1 MRGFKKLDWIIIAII
16 AFFLNSPVLLHSQCT
31 LICNNNVSIS
41 ADSTCNLRITA
52 AMILSETNPAI
63 CTPSAP
69 TDYEITVMLGPNG
82 QLLPTTPFVGRTY
95 LNQLLYARVRHIPSG
110 NICVGSFRVVSLG
123 SPLIICPRDTTV
135 LCGTPTDTAR
145 LGKATS
151 LECNS
156 YSITY
161 EDKYENRIN
170 ACTDTLVG
178 IINRTW
184 TITLLN
190 GQKNT
195 CVQKIKIRRPV
206 VGNLVFPA
214 NRDNVA
220 GRRGVSCVTPN
231 VTPDSTG
238 WPQLNGFN
246 ITPSNICGLS
256 LSYNDQI
263 INGCAPTFTLIRNWT
278 AVDGCTNAIRTFQQ
292 IIQVIDTIK
301 PRLTCISDTL
311 VAFTSSATQCGATVI
326 VPPIVFIDS
335 CAPNNQIRVVI
346 MSNYGVINGNG
357 GQLTGV
363 PPGLHSI
370 MYMVSDPCG
379 NTSQCTRIVR
389 VIDNTP
395 PVLVCPSSIQVSLT
409 LTGEA
414 QIEPS
419 SFYLQAT
426 DLCCTNLTFKLR
438 KMTAS
443 PLPFSDSLK
452 YFCAEIL
459 TNNMATLQVTDC
471 YGNSNFCMVEVDVV
485 DKLPRTI
492 ICPDT
497 ARIGNP
503 SFLADTSRVGAPRV
517 NGTCNLFQLEYEDDR
532 NLGCGGGTGFVRRD
546 WTVYYGGIDTFNCP
560 TQIIILN
567 DTTQLRAT
575 FPADYSQTNCTN
587 LASLRPDSLPTL
599 FRRPTVNNA
608 AYKGIVVTHI
618 DTVNYNVSGACIQIS
633 RTWTITDTCVYEP
646 GDPIGPLNGRI
657 VGTQLIRVFDNTPP
671 SFLCPSEGLVIYL
684 DPDSCNTT
692 IRLPVPTNIQ
702 ECLPDQVTISVSG
715 DFGNSLNISRIP
727 AGIYNVRYRV
737 ADVCGN
743 FGTCDATFAIIENT
757 PPDLFC
763 NSIVSRSL
771 AANGTRVVNAIEFNT
786 GVTSDNCTTA
796 DSIRWR
802 IGARPTPGFTGPPPN
817 ASLTFACDDIGDNL
831 LTVWAVDIAG
841 NYERCDVIVRIND
854 PLAVC
859 GAGVTVAGAIK
870 LENGSGV
877 PTVKVE
883 EMKNY
888 SGESMTDN
896 KGAYSLGN
904 LVPGGTYEFM
914 PGKTGNYTDG
924 VTTLDLILVNRHLT
938 GSKALE
944 SPYKIIAAD
953 VDGNGRISVRDVIQ
967 LQRLILNVT
976 NTFPENKPWRFIPK
990 SFQFPNPKDPFSTP
1004 FPESKAVS
1012 NLFKDMTDGDFVA
1025 IKIGDVNNSIIP
1037 ENGISPRSQE
1047 SSRVFLLPQWKLKP
1061 GERVWLPIHF
1071 ESSDLWW
1078 GGQFALQVNPELI
1091 KIHGFSGSEEF
1102 NISSKSLNNNTWAMS
1117 WYADELKKSEA
1128 GEVLGFIEVEALRQT
1143 NLSDAIALNNNS
1155 FDSEAYLSTQNIDSV
1170 VVAPLTIQYA
1180 SPNAATNS
1188 GLRLWPNPF
1197 KDWVTFQLPPASG
1210 LQGVL
1215 DIYDVQGRK
1224 IWTKSWQLNKGDSP
1238 LFTLQANEL
1247 PHAGVYI
1254 YKYTDGFGQYTGNL
1268 ILQK

>member
-1 MRGFKKLDWIIIAII
+1 MRGYKKSTWMIVAIMT
-16 AFFLNSPVLLHSQCT
+16 FFLSSPDVLFGQCT

-52 AMILSETNPAI
+52 AMILSETNPSI
-63 CTPSAP
+63 CSPSAP
-69 TDYEITVMLGPNG
+69 SDFEVTVMLGPNG
-82 QLLPTTPFVGRTY
+82 QVFPTSPFVGRAY
-95 LNQLLYARVRHIPSG
+95 LNQLLYARIRHIPSG

-151 LECNS
+151 LECNAHT
-156 YSITY
+156 ITF

-170 ACTDTLVG
+170 ACADTLVG

-184 TITLLN
+184 TITLSN
-190 GQKNT
+190 GLKNT
-195 CVQKIKIRRPV
+195 CVQKIKIRRPSV
-206 VGNLVFPA
+206 SNLVFPA
-214 NRDNVA
+214 NRDNVS

-231 VTPDSTG
+231 ITPDSTG

-246 ITPSNICGLS
+246 LTPSNICGIS
-256 LSYNDQI
+256 LSYNDQT
-263 INGCAPTFTLIRNWT
+263 INGCAPTFTLLRNWT

-292 IIQVIDTIK
+292 VIQVIDTIK
-301 PRLTCISDTL
+301 PSLTCLSDTIT
-311 VAFTSSATQCGATVI
+311 AFTSTSTQCGATVTI
-326 VPPIVFIDS
+326 PPIVFIDS
-335 CAPNNQIRVVI
+335 CATNNQVRVVI
-346 MSNYGVINGNG
+346 MSNFGVINGNG
-357 GQLTGV
+357 GQLSGV
-363 PPGLHSI
+363 TPGFHNI
-370 MYMVSDPCG
+370 MYMVTDPCG
-379 NTSQCTRIVR
+379 NTSQCTRVVR

-414 QIEPS
+414 QVEPS

-426 DLCCTNLTFKLR
+426 DLCCTNLTFKLQ

-497 ARIGNP
+497 VILRNP
-503 SFLADTSRVGAPRV
+503 AFLADTSVVGAPRV

-532 NLGCGGGTGFVRRD
+532 NLGCGGGTGVIRRD

-560 TQIIILN
+560 TQIINLN
-567 DTTQLRAT
+567 DTTTLRAT
-575 FPADYSQTNCTN
+575 FPPDYTQTNCTN
-587 LASLRPDSLPTL
+587 LASLNPVNLPVG
-599 FRRPTVNNA
+599 FRTPTVINPD
-608 AYKGIVVTHI
+608 YKGIVITHNDAI
-618 DTVNYNVSGACIQIS
+618 NYNVSGACIQIT
-633 RTWTITDTCVYEP
+633 RTWTITDTCVYES
-646 GDPIGPLNGRI
+646 GDPIGPSNGRI
-657 VGTQLIRVFDNTPP
+657 VGTQLIRVIDNTPP
-671 SFLCPSEGLVIYL
+671 SFICPSEGLVIYL

-692 IRLPVPTNIQ
+692 IRLPIPTNIQ
-702 ECLPDQVTISVSG
+702 ECLPDLVTISVSG
-715 DFGNSLNISRIP
+715 DFGNSLDISRIP
-727 AGIYNVRYRV
+727 AGIYDVTYRV

-757 PPDLFC
+757 PPDMFC
-763 NSIVSRSL
+763 NNIVSKSL
-771 AANGTRVVNAIEFNT
+771 AASGTAVVNAIEFNT
-786 GVTSDNCTTA
+786 GATVDNCTQT

-817 ASLTFACDDIGDNL
+817 ASLTFACDDIGDNP
-831 LTVWAVDIAG
+831 LTVWSVDIAG

-859 GAGVTVAGAIK
+859 GGGITVAGAIK

-883 EMKNY
+883 EMKNH

-896 KGAYSLGN
+896 QGTYALGN
-904 LVPGGTYEFM
+904 LVPGGNYEIM
-914 PGKTGNYTDG
+914 PGKTDSYSAG
-924 VTTLDLILVNRHLT
+924 VSTLDLILVNRHLT
-938 GSKALE
+938 GSRALE

-953 VDGNGRISVRDVIQ
+953 VDGNGRISVRDIIQ
-967 LQRLILNVT
+967 MQRLILNVT

-990 SFQFPNPKDPFSTP
+990 SFQFPNPKDPFASP
-1004 FPESKAVS
+1004 FPESKLVS
-1012 NLFKDMTDGDFVA
+1012 NVFKDMNDGDFVA
-1025 IKIGDVNNSIIP
+1025 IKVGDVNNSIIP
-1037 ENGISPRSQE
+1037 ENGISPRSTE
-1047 SSRVFLLPQWKLKP
+1047 SSRGLLLPQWKLQP
-1061 GERVWLPIHF
+1061 GERVWLPIYF

-1078 GGQFALQVNPELI
+1078 GGQFALQYQPEWI
-1091 KIHGFSGSEEF
+1091 KIHGFSAADAL
-1102 NISSKSLNNNTWAMS
+1102 NISDKRLSDNQWAFTWYS
-1117 WYADELKKSEA
+1117 DDLKKIEA
-1128 GEVLGFIEVEALRQT
+1128 GEVLGFLEVEAIRQT
-1143 NLSDAIALNNNS
+1143 VLSEALSLSNNS
-1155 FDSEAYLSTQNIDSV
+1155 FDSEAYLSTQSFDAV
-1170 VVAPLTIQYA
+1170 VVAPLTIQFA

-1210 LQGVL
+1210 SQGTL

-1224 IWTKSWQLNKGDSP
+1224 IWTKSWQLNKGDTP
-1238 LFTLQANEL
+1238 LFTLQGTEL

-1254 YKYTDGFGQYTGNL
+1254 YKYADGLGQYTGNL